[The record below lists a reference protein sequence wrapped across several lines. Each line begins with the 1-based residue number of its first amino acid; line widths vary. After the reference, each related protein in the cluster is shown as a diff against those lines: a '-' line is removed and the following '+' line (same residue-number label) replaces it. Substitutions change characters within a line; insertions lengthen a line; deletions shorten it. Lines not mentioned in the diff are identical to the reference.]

1 MEMENMGEKIQEA
14 RKAKGW
20 TQDTLAEKMFVSR
33 SAVAN
38 WEQGRRMPD
47 VATLT
52 RLMKLLNCQLGDFP
66 ISQMPLDG
74 SENEAL
80 AVFDSEEISNEANP
94 TEELD
99 PESVQNELAK
109 TDIPPEESNLAEKLG
124 KNAANNFSEC
134 GKSET
139 ISEQS
144 VEKVSFASEKSTPVY
159 SVDPVSKNAANGS
172 GLSRKKVIPIA
183 LAVLVAMALLLWL
196 VIVPA
201 LQPKSKGIPYTS
213 ADGEVYTMERMQ
225 QQAENIPGKA
235 YLIVNPSVQINHGE
249 STDYYLFEF
258 KYHEMN
264 GIALSIDRLELVYFS
279 KLKQNAF
286 FINTAEDIKQ
296 QYGMTVDIPAYGD
309 WSYISGL
316 PVQDTAYGV
325 GVLLH
330 CTDEN
335 AQKLSFTS
343 YISFPEL

>member
-1 MEMENMGEKIQEA
+1 MDSIGEQIRKA
-14 RKAKGW
+14 RNAKGW
-20 TQDTLAEKMFVSR
+20 TQAVLAEKMNVSR

-38 WEQGRRMPD
+38 WEQGQRLPDISTLVRLTNLLACQIGDLSVSQINPEGTANETAASIPSEEVRSTVNRADSLNSNNTQEGLKEKADQELEQYAPD
-47 VATLT
+47 VNQESIAA
-52 RLMKLLNCQLGDFP
+52 DV
-66 ISQMPLDG
+66 
-74 SENEAL
+74 SENLKSEA
-80 AVFDSEEISNEANP
+80 ISNHSADSGTSVP
-94 TEELD
+94 VDSTSVRSSD
-99 PESVQNELAK
+99 QTPEKK
-109 TDIPPEESNLAEKLG
+109 TRTIGRIAWKRIIPVAT
-124 KNAANNFSEC
+124 AALL
-134 GKSET
+134 T
-139 ISEQS
+139 
-144 VEKVSFASEKSTPVY
+144 
-159 SVDPVSKNAANGS
+159 
-172 GLSRKKVIPIA
+172 L
-183 LAVLVAMALLLWL
+183 ALLLWL

-249 STDYYLFEF
+249 TADYYLFEF

-264 GIALSIDRLELVYFS
+264 GIALSIDRLELVYYS
-279 KLKQNAF
+279 KLKKNAF
-286 FINTAEDIKQ
+286 IINTAEDIKQ

-309 WSYISGL
+309 WSYVSGL